1 MELVIDSGEIVDALL
16 ICSVEAEAVA
26 IASDVLL
33 PTVPVRLS
41 VPPLAVTVSAVE
53 SGMPTVP
60 EPVIL
65 VPAETVPAP
74 LIVPPASVMPDVS
87 VSVSPLAMVIVPAE
101 TVCGPLIVTLLL
113 IARV

>member
-1 MELVIDSGEIVDALL
+1 MALVIDTGEIVDALL
-16 ICSVEAEAVA
+16 ISSVEAEADEIVSVGA
-26 IASDVLL
+26 LVM
-33 PTVPVRLS
+33 VPVKLS